1 MKNFKILTA
10 AGAFALLL
18 CGCGGS
24 PGYQK
29 RQISEDPAKTAR
41 FEALSKLGKPAIIAR
56 AAASEIAADV
66 GGAKPHVKV
75 AQFVFLEEISAQE
88 GDLIYAYTLSP
99 GWANLKNSDREK
111 YLKFLQTDLVNRS
124 CNTPSSRILMKKGV
138 GEVHRFFYDYPGS
151 FLLDLKIDEEFCL
164 KAGL

>member
-1 MKNFKILTA
+1 MRNFKILAA

-41 FEALSKLGKPAIIAR
+41 FEALSKLGKPAIVAR

-66 GGAKPHVKV
+66 SGAKPHVKV

-88 GDLIYAYTLSP
+88 GDLIYAYSLSP

-124 CNTPSSRILMKKGV
+124 CNTPSLRILMKKGV

>member
-1 MKNFKILTA
+1 MRNFKILGA

-29 RQISEDPAKTAR
+29 RHISEDPAKTAR
-41 FEALSKLGKPAIIAR
+41 FEALSKLGEPAIVAR
-56 AAASEIAADV
+56 AAASEITADV

-88 GDLIYAYTLSP
+88 GDLIYAYSLSP

-138 GEVHRFFYDYPGS
+138 GEAHRFFYDYPGS

>member
-10 AGAFALLL
+10 AGVFALLL

-29 RQISEDPAKTAR
+29 QQISEDPAKTAH
-41 FEALSKLGKPAIIAR
+41 FEALSQIGDPAVIAR
-56 AAASEIAADV
+56 AAASEIAASN
-66 GGAKPHVKV
+66 GGAKNRIKI
-75 AQFVFLEEISAQE
+75 AQYVSLEEVGAQ
-88 GDLIYAYTLSP
+88 GSDVIYNYTLSS
-99 GWANLKNSDREK
+99 GWANLKNSDRKK
-111 YLKFLQTDLVNRS
+111 YLKFLQADIVNRS

-138 GEVHRFFYDYPGS
+138 GEVHRFFYDYPS
-151 FLLDLKIDEEFCL
+151 SHLFDAAINEEFCL